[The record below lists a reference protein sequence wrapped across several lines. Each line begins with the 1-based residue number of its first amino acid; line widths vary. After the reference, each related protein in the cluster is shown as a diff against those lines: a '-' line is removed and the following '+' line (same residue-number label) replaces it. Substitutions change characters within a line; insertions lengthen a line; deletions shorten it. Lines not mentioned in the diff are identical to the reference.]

1 MMNRLLLSI
10 TAAIML
16 FAIGCSTSPDSRTGF
31 LEVRM
36 FDAPDTYEQVN
47 VFVERVEMN
56 RAGSEEGWQVVSEP
70 EQQYDLLELTNG
82 NFEVIADAELETG
95 LYNQIRLILSR
106 DNNNVVIDGEEHS
119 LKIPSG
125 SETGIKL
132 NVNAEILEGIR
143 YVLLLDFDVNR
154 SVVKTGQA
162 PVPGFIL
169 QPVIRAISQAESG
182 NIGGSVQ
189 SDADALI
196 TAYLDGE
203 EITSTYAD
211 SETGNFLLV
220 GLEEGSYSVVIEPGS
235 EDYSGTQFDEVEV
248 TIGETTDLGEIELEE
263 VGSE

>member
-1 MMNRLLLSI
+1 MNRLLLTIS
-10 TAAIML
+10 TAMML
-16 FAIGCSTSPDSRTGF
+16 FAMGCSTSPDASTGF

-36 FDAPDTYEQVN
+36 FDAPDNYEQVN

-56 RAGSEEGWQVVSEP
+56 RADSGEGWEVVSEP

-95 LYNQIRLILSR
+95 TYNQIRLILSR
-106 DNNNVVIDGEEHS
+106 ENNNVVIDGEEHS

-154 SVVKTGQA
+154 SVVRTGQA

-189 SDADALI
+189 SDAEALI

-211 SETGNFLLV
+211 PETGSFLLV
-220 GLEEGSYSVVIEPGS
+220 GLEEGSYTIVIEPGS
-235 EDYSGTQFDEVEV
+235 ENYISTQIEDVEV
-248 TIGETTDLGEIELEE
+248 IIGETTDLEEIELEE
-263 VGSE
+263 VSSD